1 MQDNETLEYSKHLG
15 RKISGIRRLVG
26 LSQSALGEKLG
37 ITKQAVSKLEQS
49 EKIDDKRIKEVA
61 GALGVTEEGLKKFKD
76 ESVIYNTINF
86 YENCGVKTENVIA
99 NIENFHQTQVEK
111 LGKVF
116 EELIKMDKE
125 KFEKATSDKKRG
137 NKKL

>member
-1 MQDNETLEYSKHLG
+1 MYENETLEHSKHLG
-15 RKISGIRRLVG
+15 HKISSIRRLVG

-49 EKIDDKRIKEVA
+49 EKIDDKRIGEIA
-61 GALGVTEEGLKKFKD
+61 GILGVTEEGLKKFKD

-86 YENCGVKTENVIA
+86 YENCGVKAESVIA
-99 NIENFHQTQVEK
+99 NVENLHQTPVEK
-111 LGKVF
+111 LAKVF

-125 KFEKATSDKKRG
+125 KFEKATSDKKSG
-137 NKKL
+137 TKK

>member
-15 RKISGIRRLVG
+15 HKISSIRRLIG

-49 EKIDDKRIKEVA
+49 ENIDDKRIKEVA

-86 YENCGVKTENVIA
+86 YEHCGVKTESVIA
-99 NIENFHQTQVEK
+99 NVENFHQTPVEK
-111 LGKVF
+111 LAKVF

-137 NKKL
+137 TKK